1 VKFLLIKRE
10 KTHSFFTLKGGINIM
25 MPSDDNSPDFQ
36 QFLNHLTNNALQSL
50 KHADAIARSFGSAY
64 VGTEHLLLGVLAQD
78 SSMGAKLLEGAGVT
92 LDRARLALNL
102 TPKTLVINMGAKGLS
117 ETAKLT
123 LRMAYDVAQD
133 YSQEYCGT
141 EHILFSILSQK
152 NARATILLRDM
163 NIDVDSLMNE
173 LEQFLN
179 RQQYE
184 ENENGT
190 DTRRRNNKKVKK
202 TALDFYGTDL
212 TAQARELK
220 LDPVV
225 GRDNQIRRLT
235 ILNRRT
241 KNNPVLIGEPGVGK
255 TAIVEGI
262 AQRIVAEDVPDSM
275 LDKRIVMLD
284 LAGMIAGTKYRGEFE
299 ERLKKVMSEL
309 EKDTKTIVFIDEL
322 HLIVGAGAA
331 EGAMDAGNILKPAL
345 ARGKIQVIG
354 ATTTSEYTKHIE
366 KDAALERRF
375 QPIQVPETT
384 PAETLAI
391 LKGLRKHYENF
402 HGVTISDDVL
412 EDAVMLAKR
421 YVNDRY
427 MPDKAIDLIDESAAH
442 LRVDKGKTSPE
453 VRKLQKELKLVNTRI
468 EEAVDSEDYE
478 RAAQYKTRAS
488 QINDELTK
496 MQANDKQQKRLTL
509 TSEDLADVVSRMTG
523 VPVKKVIRSEAK
535 YLLTLEKTLS
545 KYVIGQQEA
554 VEAVSR
560 AVRRNRSGIGSE
572 KRPIG
577 SFIFLGPTGV
587 GKTEL
592 ARVLAREFFGSDSA
606 LVKIDMSE
614 FGEHHNVS
622 RLVGAPAGYV
632 GYDEGGQLTDKIRR
646 QPYSLV
652 LFDEIEKAHPDV
664 FNMLLQ
670 VLEDGYL
677 TDAKGRKIDFTNTI
691 IIMTSNIGADKLQK
705 EANFGFHA
713 RKSGDLK
720 DLDELHEANK
730 TRVQDELKKMLR
742 PELLNRIDKTIVF
755 RGLTQ
760 KDIYKIIDLQVD
772 ELRARLQRKGIS
784 VQLTAAAKQ
793 YLLDKGYDAHNGV
806 RPLRRLIQ
814 DTIEDHL
821 ALDLLD
827 DKYLKGDI
835 IQVATKHG
843 ELAYATANE

>member
-1 VKFLLIKRE
+1 
-10 KTHSFFTLKGGINIM
+10 M
-25 MPSDDNSPDFQ
+25 MPNSPDFQ
-36 QFLNHLTNNALQSL
+36 EFLNHLTNNALQSL

-64 VGTEHLLLGVLAQD
+64 IGTEHLLLGVLAQD
-78 SSMGAKLLEGAGVT
+78 GSMGSKLLEGASVT

-102 TPKTLVINMGAKGLS
+102 TPKSLVINMGAKGLS

-123 LRMAYDVAQD
+123 LRMAYDVSQD

-141 EHILFSILSQK
+141 EHILYSILSQK

-163 NIDVDSLMNE
+163 NVDLDSLNAE

-184 ENENGT
+184 EGEAGGGNR
-190 DTRRRNNKKVKK
+190 TRTNKKIKK

-212 TAQARELK
+212 TAQAQANK

-225 GRDNQIRRLT
+225 GREAQIRRVIT

-255 TAIVEGI
+255 TAIVEGL
-262 AQRIVAEDVPDSM
+262 AQRIIAEDVPDS
-275 LDKRIVMLD
+275 LIDKRIVMLD

-299 ERLKKVMSEL
+299 ERLKKVMAEL
-309 EKDTKTIVFIDEL
+309 EKDTRTIVFIDEL

-354 ATTTSEYTKHIE
+354 ATTTSEYTNHIE

-375 QPIQVPETT
+375 QPIQVPETSPT
-384 PAETLAI
+384 ETLAI
-391 LKGLRKHYENF
+391 LKGLRKHYEAF
-402 HGVTISDDVL
+402 HGVKLSDEVL

-421 YVNDRY
+421 YIADRY
-427 MPDKAIDLIDESAAH
+427 MPDKAIDLIDETSAH

-453 VRKLQKELKLVNTRI
+453 VRKLQKEVKLVNTRI
-468 EEAVDSEDYE
+468 EEAVDAEDYE
-478 RAAQYKTRAS
+478 KAAQHKTRAS
-488 QINDELTK
+488 QINKELK
-496 MQANDKQQKRLTL
+496 ALQADGKQVKRLVV

-535 YLLTLEKTLS
+535 YLLNLEKSLG
-545 KYVIGQQEA
+545 KHVIGQSEA

-560 AVRRNRSGIGSE
+560 AVRRNRSGISSE

-592 ARVLAREFFGSDSA
+592 ARVLAREFFGSENN
-606 LVKIDMSE
+606 LIKIDMSE
-614 FGEHHNVS
+614 FGERHNVS

-632 GYDEGGQLTDKIRR
+632 GYEDGGQLTDKIRR

-664 FNMLLQ
+664 FNMMLQ
-670 VLEDGYL
+670 MLEDGYL

-691 IIMTSNIGADKLQK
+691 VIMTSNIGADKLQK
-705 EANFGFHA
+705 EANFGFRA
-713 RKSGDLK
+713 TKSGELK
-720 DLDELHEANK
+720 DLDELHETNK
-730 TRVQDELKKMLR
+730 DRVTDELKKTMR
-742 PELLNRIDKTIVF
+742 PELLNRIDKVIVF
-755 RGLTQ
+755 RALTQ
-760 KDIYKIIDLQVD
+760 KDIFKIIDLQID
-772 ELRARLQRKGIS
+772 ELRDRLQKRGLGM
-784 VQLTAAAKQ
+784 QLTPGAKQ
-793 YLLDKGYDAHNGV
+793 YLLEHGYDAKNGV

-814 DTIEDHL
+814 DTIEDHV
-821 ALDLLD
+821 AFELLEE
-827 DKYLKGDI
+827 KYVKGDI
-835 IQVATKHG
+835 IQIATKNSN
-843 ELAYATANE
+843 LTYATASE

>member
-1 VKFLLIKRE
+1 
-10 KTHSFFTLKGGINIM
+10 M
-25 MPSDDNSPDFQ
+25 MPNSPDFRE
-36 QFLNHLTNNALQSL
+36 FLNHLTNNALNSL

-64 VGTEHLLLGVLAQD
+64 IGTEHLLLGVLAQD
-78 SSMGAKLLEGAGVT
+78 SSMGAKILEGAGVT

-123 LRMAYDVAQD
+123 LKMAYDVAQD
-133 YSQEYCGT
+133 YNQEFCGT
-141 EHILFSILSQK
+141 EHILFSIISQK

-163 NIDVDSLMNE
+163 NIDVDALMNE
-173 LEQFLN
+173 VEQFLN
-179 RQQYE
+179 RQQYDDSE
-184 ENENGT
+184 DSIDASGGT
-190 DTRRRNNKKVKK
+190 RTKKGKK
-202 TALDFYGTDL
+202 TALDFYGTDI
-212 TAQARELK
+212 TAQARAGK

-225 GRDNQIRRLT
+225 GRDAQIRRVIT

-255 TAIVEGI
+255 TAIVEGL
-262 AQRIVAEDVPDSM
+262 AQRMIAEDVPDSL

-309 EKDTKTIVFIDEL
+309 EKDKKTIVFIDEL

-354 ATTTSEYTKHIE
+354 ATTTAEYTKHIE

-384 PAETLAI
+384 VPETVAI
-391 LKGLRKHYENF
+391 LKGLRKHYEAF
-402 HGVTISDDVL
+402 HGVVITDEVL
-412 EDAVMLAKR
+412 EDTVNLAKR
-421 YVNDRY
+421 YINDRF
-427 MPDKAIDLIDESAAH
+427 MPDKAIDLLDETAAH

-453 VRKLQKELKLVNTRI
+453 VRKLQKELKLVNAHI

-478 RAAQYKTRAS
+478 KAAREKTRAS
-488 QINDELTK
+488 QINDELIK
-496 MQANDKQQKRLTL
+496 LQDNAPEPKRLKL
-509 TSEDLADVVSRMTG
+509 TSEDVAEVVSRITG
-523 VPVKKVIRSEAK
+523 VPTRKVIRAEAK
-535 YLLTLEKTLS
+535 YLINLEKTLG

-554 VEAVSR
+554 VEAVARS
-560 AVRRNRSGIGSE
+560 VRRNRSGVGATN
-572 KRPIG
+572 RPIG

-592 ARVLAREFFGSDSA
+592 ARVLAREFFGSENA
-606 LVKIDMSE
+606 LIKIDMSE

-632 GYDEGGQLTDKIRR
+632 GYDDGGQLTDKVRR

-670 VLEDGYL
+670 LLEDGYL
-677 TDAKGRKIDFTNTI
+677 TDAKGRRIDFTNTI
-691 IIMTSNIGADKLQK
+691 VIMTSNIGAEKLQK
-705 EANFGFHA
+705 ESSFGFQA
-713 RKSGDLK
+713 TDKNDLK
-720 DLDELHEANK
+720 DLEDLHSRNRDKVLE
-730 TRVQDELKKMLR
+730 ELKKMMR
-742 PELLNRIDKTIVF
+742 PELLNRIDKVIVF
-755 RGLTQ
+755 RALTK
-760 KDIYKIIDLQVD
+760 KDILHIIDLQLD
-772 ELRARLQRKGIS
+772 DLRGRLSKQGVGLEVS
-784 VQLTAAAKQ
+784 PQAKQ
-793 YLLDKGYDAHNGV
+793 HLLEKGYDSKNGV

-814 DTIEDHL
+814 DTIEDHV
-821 ALDLLD
+821 ALELLGE
-827 DKYLKGDI
+827 KLTKGHI
-835 IQVATKHG
+835 LQVAAKKG
-843 ELAYATANE
+843 ELSYAAGTE

>member
-1 VKFLLIKRE
+1 MVLGISHKYFSQHLYDIKQKE
-10 KTHSFFTLKGGINIM
+10 VDEAM
-25 MPSDDNSPDFQ
+25 MPDSPDFQ
-36 QFLNHLTNNALQSL
+36 EFLNHLTNNALQSL

-64 VGTEHLLLGVLAQD
+64 IGTEHLLLGVLAQD
-78 SSMGAKLLEGAGVT
+78 TSMGSKILADAGVT

-102 TPKTLVINMGAKGLS
+102 TPKTLVVNVGAKGLS

-123 LRMAYDVAQD
+123 LKMAYDIAQD
-133 YSQEYCGT
+133 YAQDYCGT
-141 EHILFSILSQK
+141 EHILYSILSQK
-152 NARATILLRDM
+152 NARATILLKDM
-163 NIDVDSLMNE
+163 NVNIDGLTGE

-179 RQQYE
+179 NQQYE
-184 ENENGT
+184 EPQAT
-190 DTRRRNNKKVKK
+190 DPRRRSKKPAKK
-202 TALDFYGTDL
+202 TALDYFGTDL
-212 TAQARELK
+212 TLLARQGK

-225 GRDNQIRRLT
+225 GRDNQIRRVIV

-255 TAIVEGI
+255 TAIVEGL
-262 AQRIVAEDVPDSM
+262 AQRIVSEDVPDSL
-275 LDKRIVMLD
+275 LDRRIVVLD

-299 ERLKKVMSEL
+299 ERLKKVMGEL
-309 EKDTKTIVFIDEL
+309 EKDKQTIVFIDEL

-345 ARGKIQVIG
+345 ARGKIQLIG
-354 ATTTSEYTKHIE
+354 ATTTAEYTKHIE

-384 PAETLAI
+384 PSETLAI
-391 LKGLRKHYENF
+391 LKGLRVHYENF
-402 HGVTISDDVL
+402 HGVTLSDEVL
-412 EDAVMLAKR
+412 EDATEFAKR
-421 YVNDRY
+421 YINDRF
-427 MPDKAIDLIDESAAH
+427 MPDKAIDLIDETSAH

-453 VRKLQKELKLVNTRI
+453 VRALQKELKLVNAQI
-468 EEAVDSEDYE
+468 DEAVDSEDYE
-478 RAAQYKTRAS
+478 SAAKAKTRAS
-488 QINDELTK
+488 QINDELKKLHATTNK
-496 MQANDKQQKRLTL
+496 TKRLNV
-509 TSEDLADVVSRMTG
+509 TSEDVADVVSRMTG

-535 YLLTLEKTLS
+535 YLLNLEKSLG
-545 KYVIGQQEA
+545 KYVIGQDEA
-554 VEAVSR
+554 VTAVSK
-560 AVRRNRSGIGSE
+560 AIRRNRSGIGSD

-592 ARVLAREFFGSDSA
+592 ARVLAREFFGSENA

-664 FNMLLQ
+664 FNMMLQ
-670 VLEDGYL
+670 MLEDGYL

-691 IIMTSNIGADKLQK
+691 VIMTSNIGADKLQK
-705 EANFGFHA
+705 ESNFGFHA
-713 RKSGDLK
+713 KNTNELK
-720 DLDELHEANK
+720 ELDELHAANK
-730 TRVQDELKKMLR
+730 SRVEADLKKMMR

-755 RGLTQ
+755 RGLTK
-760 KDIYKIIDLQVD
+760 KDIFKIIDLQID
-772 ELRARLQRKGIS
+772 DLRARLLKKGIS
-784 VQLTAAAKQ
+784 IQLSTQAKQ
-793 YLLDKGYDAHNGV
+793 FLLDNGYDAHNGV

-814 DTIEDHL
+814 DTIEDQL
-821 ALDLLD
+821 SLDILD
-827 DKYLKGDI
+827 DKYAKGDI
-835 IQVATKHG
+835 IQVATKKG
-843 ELAYATANE
+843 ELEYAIANE

>member
-1 VKFLLIKRE
+1 
-10 KTHSFFTLKGGINIM
+10 M
-25 MPSDDNSPDFQ
+25 MPNSPDFQ
-36 QFLNHLTNNALQSL
+36 EFLNHLTNNALASL
-50 KHADAIARSFGSAY
+50 KHADAIARGFGSAY
-64 VGTEHLLLGVLAQD
+64 VGTEHLLLGLLAQD
-78 SSMGAKLLEGAGVT
+78 SSMGAKILEDHGVT
-92 LDRARLALNL
+92 LDRARMALNL
-102 TPKTLVINMGAKGLS
+102 TPKSLVISMGAKGLS

-123 LRMAYDVAQD
+123 LKMAYDTAQD
-133 YSQEYCGT
+133 YAQEYCGT
-141 EHILFSILSQK
+141 EHILYSILSQK
-152 NARATILLRDM
+152 NARATVLLRDM
-163 NIDVDSLMNE
+163 NVDVDALMNE

-179 RQQYE
+179 RQQYDDMDAVDSE
-184 ENENGT
+184 GT
-190 DTRRRNNKKVKK
+190 PRQGKAKGRK
-202 TALDFYGTDL
+202 TAVDFFGTDL
-212 TAQARELK
+212 TAEARNGK

-225 GRDNQIRRLT
+225 GRENQIRRVIT

-262 AQRIVAEDVPDSM
+262 AQRIISEDVPDSL

-309 EKDTKTIVFIDEL
+309 EKDKRTIIFIDEL

-345 ARGKIQVIG
+345 ARGKIQLIG
-354 ATTTSEYTKHIE
+354 ATTTTEYTKHIE

-384 PAETLAI
+384 VTETLAI
-391 LKGLRKHYENF
+391 LKGLRKHYEKF
-402 HGVTISDDVL
+402 HGVTISDEVL
-412 EDAVMLAKR
+412 EDTVRLSKR
-421 YVNDRY
+421 YINDHF
-427 MPDKAIDLIDESAAH
+427 MPDKAIDLLDETAAH
-442 LRVDKGKTSPE
+442 LRVNKGKTPPE
-453 VRKLQKELKLVNTRI
+453 VRKLQKEQKLVNTRI
-468 EEAVDSEDYE
+468 EEAVDAEDYE
-478 RAAQYKTRAS
+478 KAAREKQRAS
-488 QINDELTK
+488 QIREELAK
-496 MQANDKQQKRLTL
+496 LQASGKDTKRLVMA
-509 TSEDLADVVSRMTG
+509 SDDVATTVSRMSG
-523 VPVKKVIRSEAK
+523 VPATKVIRSEAK
-535 YLLTLEKTLS
+535 YLLNLEKTIG
-545 KYVIGQQEA
+545 KYVIGQMEA
-554 VEAVSR
+554 VEAVAR

-592 ARVLAREFFGSDSA
+592 ARVLAREFYGSEDA

-632 GYDEGGQLTDKIRR
+632 GYEDGGQLTDKIRR

-652 LFDEIEKAHPDV
+652 LFDEIEKAHPDT

-670 VLEDGYL
+670 ILEDGTL

-691 IIMTSNIGADKLQK
+691 VIMTSNIGAEKLQK

-713 RKSGDLK
+713 TDPSSQK
-720 DLDELHEANK
+720 DLEALHETNK
-730 TRVQDELKKMLR
+730 GKVLDELKKMLR

-755 RGLTQ
+755 HALTK
-760 KDIYKIIDLQVD
+760 KDIYRIVDLQLD
-772 ELRARLQRKGIS
+772 ELRERLRKQGIGLH
-784 VQLTAAAKQ
+784 VTPQTKQ
-793 YLLDKGYDAHNGV
+793 YLLDHGYDAKNGV

-814 DTIEDHL
+814 DTIEDQI
-821 ALDLLD
+821 ATELLGE
-827 DKYLKGDI
+827 KYQRGDV
-835 IQVATKHG
+835 IQVGAKNG
-843 ELAYATANE
+843 ELAYSTASE

>member
-1 VKFLLIKRE
+1 
-10 KTHSFFTLKGGINIM
+10 M
-25 MPSDDNSPDFQ
+25 MPNSPDFQ
-36 QFLNHLTNNALQSL
+36 EFLSHLTNNALQSL

-78 SSMGAKLLEGAGVT
+78 TSMGSKILEGAGVT
-92 LDRARLALNL
+92 LDRARIALNL

-133 YSQEYCGT
+133 YGQEFCGT
-141 EHILFSILSQK
+141 EHILYSILSQK
-152 NARATILLRDM
+152 NARATTLLRDM
-163 NIDVDSLMNE
+163 SINVDGLMSE

-184 ENENGT
+184 ENEDGT
-190 DTRRRNNKKVKK
+190 MSAARRNKTKRK

-212 TAQARELK
+212 TAEARAGK

-225 GRDNQIRRLT
+225 GREAQIRRLIT

-255 TAIVEGI
+255 TAIVEGL
-262 AQRIVAEDVPDSM
+262 AQRIIAEDVPDSL

-299 ERLKKVMSEL
+299 ERLKKVMAEL
-309 EKDTKTIVFIDEL
+309 EKSKKVIVFIDEL

-345 ARGKIQVIG
+345 ARGKMQLIG
-354 ATTTSEYTKHIE
+354 ATTTAEYTKHIE

-384 PAETLAI
+384 PSETLAI
-391 LKGLRKHYENF
+391 LKGLRKHYEKF
-402 HGVTISDDVL
+402 HNVTIGDDIL
-412 EDAVMLAKR
+412 EDAVNFSKR
-421 YVNDRY
+421 YINDRF
-427 MPDKAIDLIDESAAH
+427 MPDKAIDLIDETAAH
-442 LRVDKGKTSPE
+442 IRVDKGKTSPE
-453 VRKLQKELKLVNTRI
+453 VRRLQKELKLTNTRI
-468 EEAVDSEDYE
+468 DDAVDNEDYE
-478 RAAQYKTRAS
+478 KAAEYKTKASRLTAELEKLQAS
-488 QINDELTK
+488 QKDSK
-496 MQANDKQQKRLTL
+496 TL
-509 TSEDLADVVSRMTG
+509 KVTSEDLADVVARITG

-535 YLLTLEKTLS
+535 HLLALEKTLG
-545 KYVIGQQEA
+545 KYVIGQS
-554 VEAVSR
+554 EAVSAVAR
-560 AVRRNRSGIGSE
+560 AVRRNRSGISSE

-592 ARVLAREFFGSDSA
+592 ARVLAREFFGSENT

-632 GYDEGGQLTDKIRR
+632 GYDDGGQLTDKIRR

-670 VLEDGYL
+670 LLEDGYL
-677 TDAKGRKIDFTNTI
+677 TDAKGRRIDFTNTI
-691 IIMTSNIGADKLQK
+691 VIMTSNIGADKLQR
-705 EANFGFHA
+705 EANLGFHA
-713 RKSGDLK
+713 SGRNELK
-720 DLDELHEANK
+720 DLDELHESNK
-730 TRVQDELKKMLR
+730 ERVHDELKKMLR
-742 PELLNRIDKTIVF
+742 PELLNRIDKVIVF
-755 RGLTQ
+755 RGLSRQ
-760 KDIYKIIDLQVD
+760 DIFRIIDLQIN
-772 ELRARLQRKGIS
+772 ELKERLQRRGLS
-784 VQLTAAAKQ
+784 VQLTPAAKQ
-793 YLLDKGYDAHNGV
+793 YLLENGYDAKNGV

-814 DTIEDHL
+814 DTIEDQV

-827 DKYLKGDI
+827 DKYIKGDI
-835 IQVATKHG
+835 IQVATKKG

>member
-1 VKFLLIKRE
+1 
-10 KTHSFFTLKGGINIM
+10 M
-25 MPSDDNSPDFQ
+25 MPNSPDFQ
-36 QFLNHLTNNALQSL
+36 EFLNHLTNNALQSL

-78 SSMGAKLLEGAGVT
+78 GSMGGKMLEGAGVT

-123 LRMAYDVAQD
+123 LKMAYDVAQD

-141 EHILFSILSQK
+141 EHILYSILTQK

-163 NIDVDSLMNE
+163 SIDVDSIMNE

-179 RQQYE
+179 RQQYDDSDA
-184 ENENGT
+184 T
-190 DTRRRNNKKVKK
+190 SSQRRSKKAKK
-202 TALDFYGTDL
+202 TALDFYGTDI
-212 TAQARELK
+212 TAQARSGK

-225 GRDNQIRRLT
+225 GRENQIRRLIT

-255 TAIVEGI
+255 TAIVEGL
-262 AQRIVAEDVPDSM
+262 AQRIVSEDVPDSL

-299 ERLKKVMSEL
+299 ERLKKVMAEL
-309 EKDTKTIVFIDEL
+309 EKDTKTVVFIDEL

-354 ATTTSEYTKHIE
+354 ATTTNEYGKHIE

-384 PAETLAI
+384 PSETLAI
-391 LKGLRKHYENF
+391 LKGLRKHYEAF
-402 HGVTISDDVL
+402 HGVKISDEVL
-412 EDAVMLAKR
+412 EDAVTLAKR
-421 YVNDRY
+421 YINDRY

-442 LRVDKGKTSPE
+442 LRVDKGKTSPQ
-453 VRKLQKELKLVNTRI
+453 VRKLQKELKLVMTRT
-468 EEAVDSEDYE
+468 EEAVDNEDYE
-478 RAAQYKTRAS
+478 KAAQYKTRAS
-488 QINDELTK
+488 QITDQLTK
-496 MQANDKQQKRLTL
+496 LQDGEKKQKRLTL
-509 TSEDLADVVSRMTG
+509 TSEDLADVVARITG

-535 YLLTLEKTLS
+535 YLITLEKTLQ
-545 KYVIGQQEA
+545 KYVIGQSEA
-554 VEAVSR
+554 VSAVSR

-592 ARVLAREFFGSDSA
+592 ARVLAREFFGSEEN

-670 VLEDGYL
+670 MLEDGYL

-691 IIMTSNIGADKLQK
+691 VIMTSNVGADKLQK
-705 EANFGFHA
+705 EASFGF
-713 RKSGDLK
+713 RVRNQSDQK
-720 DLDELHEANK
+720 DLDALHEANEA
-730 TRVQDELKKMLR
+730 RVRDELKKLLR

-755 RGLTQ
+755 RALTQ
-760 KDIYKIIDLQVD
+760 KDIFKIIDLQID
-772 ELRARLQRKGIS
+772 ELKERLQKKGLGLN
-784 VQLTAAAKQ
+784 LTASAKQ
-793 YLLDKGYDAHNGV
+793 FLLDKGYDAHNGV

-821 ALDLLD
+821 ALEMLGE
-827 DKYLKGDI
+827 KYAKGDI
-835 IQVATKHG
+835 IQ
-843 ELAYATANE
+843 ATAKTGKLHYTISHE